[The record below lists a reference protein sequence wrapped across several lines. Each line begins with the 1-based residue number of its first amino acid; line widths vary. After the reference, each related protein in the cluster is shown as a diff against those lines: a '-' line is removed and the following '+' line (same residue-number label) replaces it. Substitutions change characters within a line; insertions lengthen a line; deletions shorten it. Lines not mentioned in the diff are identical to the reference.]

1 MSDLLLAAYILMWPA
16 LTAIVLI
23 VLCVAV
29 FKDHRQAK
37 KNNRSVV

>member
-1 MSDLLLAAYILMWPA
+1 MRDLLLTAYILMWPA
-16 LTAIVLI
+16 LTAIVLT

-29 FKDHRQAK
+29 AKDHREAK

>member
-1 MSDLLLAAYILMWPA
+1 MSNLLLAAYILVWPA

-29 FKDHRQAK
+29 AKDHRQAK